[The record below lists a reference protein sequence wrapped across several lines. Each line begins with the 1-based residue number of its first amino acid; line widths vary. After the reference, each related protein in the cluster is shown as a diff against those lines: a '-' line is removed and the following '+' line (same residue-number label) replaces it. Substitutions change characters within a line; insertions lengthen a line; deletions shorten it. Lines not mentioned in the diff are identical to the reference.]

1 MSYCD
6 GTCKYL
12 NTRKHKC
19 ELTGEKL
26 TYMKQSCGIEYSVH
40 EHRGFCE
47 KDRGAQNVNSNST
60 GQRI

>member
-1 MSYCD
+1 MSYC
-6 GTCKYL
+6 GVTCKYL

-26 TYMKQSCGIEYSVH
+26 TYMKCSCGIQYLVH

-47 KDRGAQNVNSNST
+47 KDKEDAK
-60 GQRI
+60 

>member
-19 ELTGEKL
+19 GLTGEKL
-26 TYMKQSCGIEYSVH
+26 TYMKCSGVIEYSVH
-40 EHRGFCE
+40 EHREFCE
-47 KDRGAQNVNSNST
+47 KDKEDKSDGES
-60 GQRI
+60 